1 MLIVNKKI
9 EKPNEKHECFLA
21 RKKTSWISFYL
32 QNKKLGE
39 IWSRTFT
46 NKHPY
51 LQQLGIY
58 SFILVFNFI
67 NFIFFDF
74 QISAPPFRQMA
85 SLQTGPW
92 SIPSRLGDDLGSTS
106 VRIGARPASYV
117 AGSFFSP
124 VSGAYAGKI
133 NNMTFKF

>member
-1 MLIVNKKI
+1 L
-9 EKPNEKHECFLA
+9 F
-21 RKKTSWISFYL
+21 FY
-32 QNKKLGE
+32 
-39 IWSRTFT
+39 F
-46 NKHPY
+46 
-51 LQQLGIY
+51 IY
-58 SFILVFNFI
+58 
-67 NFIFFDF
+67 FIFSIYFDF
-74 QISAPPFRQMA
+74 QISVSPFRQMA

-133 NNMTFKF
+133 NIMTFNLTLNLNSQVGLDDS